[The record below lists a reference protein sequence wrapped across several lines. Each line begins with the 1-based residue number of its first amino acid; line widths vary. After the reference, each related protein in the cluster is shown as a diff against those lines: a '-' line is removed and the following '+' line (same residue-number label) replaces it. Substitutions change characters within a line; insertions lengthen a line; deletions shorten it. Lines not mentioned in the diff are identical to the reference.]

1 MTTNLNPNEKSN
13 VKQENLFVDLI
24 KFSPYLMML
33 VLLYTVVAHI
43 DSISG
48 LNGKMLSS
56 AKAQDFTRFV
66 SSVNGLLLML
76 HLIANRI
83 FHSRWA
89 YYACKISLYL
99 SSAGLLTVIYY
110 LIKSGSVTFNNGW
123 PYGLLAIGLALMV
136 IFSFSTHFETKPPR
150 LAVAADGSMPSNA
163 DLHTDLFTMSKPK
176 TGFAA
181 ILGMDELKAR
191 LLAAGSEV
199 MASKGKRGA
208 RNGILLHGDPG
219 NGKTAFAQALAGE
232 LKVKFLSISY
242 SDTATIWVGEQSR
255 KLKAAVEQAKRNAPC
270 VFFID
275 EIDSFISQRS
285 SEQSN
290 RPESKDIVNLM
301 LTELVELRNHK
312 VLVMA
317 ATNLLES
324 LDAAAIREGRFD
336 FKIEVTPPDSKAR
349 LGLLRLGLQRNLP
362 KATVDDQV
370 AERVADRWNG
380 FSVKRIL
387 AVTEELPS
395 YLQRHQ
401 RPLGAPLGFE
411 DFMGALR
418 SVQGRRGIELEK
430 VRPLSDLILGEE
442 LRDALDGIVARLQ
455 DPDGTER
462 RGGTL
467 PTGLLF
473 YGPPGTGKTAV
484 AKAMCKEVGWAF
496 LTTTGAELSRDPE
509 ALSKLYKN
517 AMEIRPCLIFI
528 DEADELLLSRQHSAH
543 TASTNK
549 LLSIMDGASDRVHD
563 VVWIAATN
571 HPEQID
577 SALLRGGRFTEK
589 LEFELPQA
597 SAISAHIE
605 KWLKTRSIQL
615 ETSLSHGDIAHSLRD
630 QSIANIEAVL
640 QAAVNRAIGR
650 KESTVSLQAI
660 DIERAA
666 KQVI

>member
-1 MTTNLNPNEKSN
+1 MTTNPN
-13 VKQENLFVDLI
+13 QTPIENQNGF
-24 KFSPYLMML
+24 
-33 VLLYTVVAHI
+33 VLLFRFVPYFLMIVAVTSMFI
-43 DSISG
+43 LAYKTSV
-48 LNGKMLSS
+48 LNGKPLLPLDVKNNASMV
-56 AKAQDFTRFV
+56 AT
-66 SSVNGLLLML
+66 VNAILLVL
-76 HLIANRI
+76 HVLANRL
-83 FHSRWA
+83 FESRWA

-99 SSAGLLTVIYY
+99 CSVSLLTAVYY
-110 LIKSGSVTFNNGW
+110 LIRGGAVTLGIGV
-123 PYGLLAIGLALMV
+123 PLALLAIALALMV
-136 IFSFSTHFETKPPR
+136 IFTHSRFFETTPPR
-150 LAVAADGSMPSNA
+150 RAAMADGSMPSNA
-163 DLHTDLFTMSKPK
+163 DLHTDQFAMSKPK

-191 LLAAGSEV
+191 LLAAGNEV
-199 MASKGKRGA
+199 MASKGKKGA

-242 SDTATIWVGEQSR
+242 SDTATMWVGEQSR
-255 KLKAAVEQAKRNAPC
+255 KLKSAVEQAKRNAPC

-285 SEQSN
+285 SEQNN

-336 FKIEVTPPDSKAR
+336 FKIEVTPPDAKAR

-401 RPLGAPLGFE
+401 RPLGAPLGFD

-418 SVQGRRGIELEK
+418 SVQGRKGVELEK

-496 LTTTGAELSRDPE
+496 LTATGAELSRDPE
-509 ALSKLYKN
+509 TLSKLYKN

-528 DEADELLLSRQHSAH
+528 DEADELLLSRQHSTH

-605 KWLKTRSIQL
+605 KWLKTRSIRL
-615 ETSLSHGDIAHSLRD
+615 DLSLSHGDIAHSLRD

>member
-1 MTTNLNPNEKSN
+1 MTTNPN
-13 VKQENLFVDLI
+13 QTPIENQNGFVLLFRFV
-24 KFSPYLMML
+24 PYFLML
-33 VLLYTVVAHI
+33 VAVTSMFLLANET
-43 DSISG
+43 SG
-48 LNGKMLSS
+48 LKGKHLLPLHVEGTASIV
-56 AKAQDFTRFV
+56 AT
-66 SSVNGLLLML
+66 VNAILLVL
-76 HLIANRI
+76 HVLANRL
-83 FHSRWA
+83 FESRWA
-89 YYACKISLYL
+89 YYAFKISLYL
-99 SSAGLLTVIYY
+99 CSVSLLAAVYY
-110 LIKSGSVTFNNGW
+110 LIRGGAVTFGIGV
-123 PYGLLAIGLALMV
+123 PLALLAIALALMV
-136 IFSFSTHFETKPPR
+136 IFTHSRFFDTAPPR
-150 LAVAADGSMPSNA
+150 RAAMADGSMPSNA
-163 DLHTDLFTMSKPK
+163 DLHTDQFTMSKPK
-176 TGFAA
+176 IGFAA

-191 LLAAGSEV
+191 LLAAGNEV

-242 SDTATIWVGEQSR
+242 SDTATMWVGEQSR
-255 KLKAAVEQAKRNAPC
+255 KLKSAVEQAKRNAPC

-285 SEQSN
+285 SEQNN

-336 FKIEVTPPDSKAR
+336 YKIEVTPPDAKAR

-370 AERVADRWNG
+370 AGRVADRWNG

-418 SVQGRRGIELEK
+418 SVQGRKGVELEK

-496 LTTTGAELSRDPE
+496 LTATGAELSRDPE
-509 ALSKLYKN
+509 TLSKLYKN

-528 DEADELLLSRQHSAH
+528 DEADELLLSRQHSTH

-605 KWLKTRSIQL
+605 KWLKTRSIRL
-615 ETSLSHGDIAHSLRD
+615 ASSLSHGDIAHSLRD

-650 KESTVSLQAI
+650 KETTVSLQAI